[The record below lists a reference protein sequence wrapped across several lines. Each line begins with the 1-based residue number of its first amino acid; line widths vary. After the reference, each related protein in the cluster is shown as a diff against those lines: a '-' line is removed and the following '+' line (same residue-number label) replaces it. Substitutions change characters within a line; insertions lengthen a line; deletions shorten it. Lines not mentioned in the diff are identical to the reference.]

1 MKTSGILSSKE
12 ESRSGS
18 KNRIARIILNIVDNM
33 NALNILVVLW
43 EYL

>member
-1 MKTSGILSSKE
+1 LKTSGILSSKD

-18 KNRIARIILNIVDNM
+18 KNRIAKTILTIVDNM